1 MLQGVPVKTLY
12 RFRGI
17 VLGLLAVLL
26 WSVPPTE
33 QGIPASAGVLALVG
47 FVVRIEARRVIGEH
61 TRGAE
66 QEAPRLVT
74 EGIYSRVRHPLY
86 LSNLSFCYAFALFHL
101 GLSLKALAFAV
112 LVTLFEYGLSR
123 SEDSFLKKRFGD
135 SFDEW
140 KKTVPLF
147 IPQIRVAN
155 APSAFKR
162 SALAAFF
169 ADRWTWLWLLFY
181 TLSLILRRQLDLPFA
196 FG

>member
-1 MLQGVPVKTLY
+1 MCVKTLY

-17 VLGLLAVLL
+17 VLGFLAVLL
-26 WSVPPTE
+26 WLFPPSE
-33 QGIPASAGVLALVG
+33 GRIPASVGVLALVG
-47 FVVRIEARRVIGEH
+47 LVVRIEARRVIGEH

-86 LSNLSFCYAFALFHL
+86 LSNLCFCYAFVLFHL
-101 GLSLKALAFAV
+101 GLCFESFAFAV

-123 SEDSFLKKRFGD
+123 SEDSFLKKHFGD

-140 KKTVPLF
+140 KKAVPMF
-147 IPQIRVAN
+147 IPQIREAKTQH
-155 APSAFKR
+155 PFKR
-162 SALAAFF
+162 PVLAAFF
-169 ADRWTWLWLLFY
+169 ADRWTWFWLAFY

-196 FG
+196 YG